1 MCFVVICGDIMDYL
15 LLCFLMSALFYF
27 LVPFCVFFLSFIHIF
42 IHGCSLQDELD
53 KSEIYNS
60 NGEEIVHEVEQRCL
74 ECGACFQ
81 KPAHLKQHMQ
91 RHSQEVSITHPA

>member
-1 MCFVVICGDIMDYL
+1 MCSGDEIGDASVGQIGCKDIRRYQCEFCTVVRPKKCLIQAHM
-15 LLCFLMSALFYF
+15 AA
-27 LVPFCVFFLSFIHIF
+27 H
-42 IHGCSLQDELD
+42 HKDELH

-60 NGEEIVHEVEQRCL
+60 NGEKIVHKEEHRCL

-91 RHSQEVSITHPA
+91 SHSQEDV